1 MNPET
6 ADRDPLTIARELL
19 EIDASAIGGN
29 IVVDGVDVLETTR
42 KAQKVARAV
51 IEQRAAL
58 ADGEAS
64 DGYHTHNEL
73 YEYRTLYHAHA
84 TRAWVLDGLEVTKSW
99 RHADGEP
106 CFGGGWFI
114 VTARLPSGQVSN
126 HYPAKDWAL
135 FDVPEVERP
144 AEWDGHTP
152 QEAAARIRA
161 ALNGEADA

>member
-1 MNPET
+1 MT
-6 ADRDPLTIARELL
+6 DRNILDLAHAVLDAVVQDVPWKIQLQEFQARAAAAPTL
-19 EIDASAIGGN
+19 
-29 IVVDGVDVLETTR
+29 
-42 KAQKVARAV
+42 ARAV
-51 IEQRAAL
+51 IEMTDKL
-58 ADGEAS
+58 KSGEAS

-84 TRAWVLDGLEVTKSW
+84 TRAWMLDGVAVTKSW
-99 RHADGEP
+99 RHADGEL

-114 VTARLPSGQVSN
+114 VTAQLPTGQVTN
-126 HYPAKDWAL
+126 HYPERDWPL

-161 ALNGEADA
+161 ALNGETHG

>member
-1 MNPET
+1 MT
-6 ADRDPLTIARELL
+6 DR
-19 EIDASAIGGN
+19 N
-29 IVVDGVDVLETTR
+29 IVDLAHAVLDAVVPDVPWKIQLQEFQARAAAAPTL
-42 KAQKVARAV
+42 ARAV
-51 IEQRAAL
+51 IEMTDNL
-58 ADGEAS
+58 KSGEAS

-84 TRAWVLDGLEVTKSW
+84 TRAWMLDGVEVTKSW
-99 RHADGEP
+99 RHADGEL

-114 VTARLPSGQVSN
+114 VTAQLPTGQVTN
-126 HYPAKDWAL
+126 HYPERDWPL

-161 ALNGEADA
+161 ALNGETRG

>member
-1 MNPET
+1 MT
-6 ADRDPLTIARELL
+6 DR
-19 EIDASAIGGN
+19 N
-29 IVVDGVDVLETTR
+29 IVDLAHAVLDTVVPDVPWKIQLQEFQARAAAAPTL
-42 KAQKVARAV
+42 ARAV
-51 IEQRAAL
+51 IEMTDKL
-58 ADGEAS
+58 KSGEAS

-84 TRAWVLDGLEVTKSW
+84 ARAWMLDGVEVTKSW
-99 RHADGEP
+99 RHADGEL

-114 VTARLPSGQVSN
+114 VTAQLPTGQVTN
-126 HYPAKDWAL
+126 HYPERDWPL

-161 ALNGEADA
+161 ALNGDPRG